1 MASGRMKRLMA
12 AGVFA
17 LAAASAAGAQ
27 EAAGRIGI
35 DEFRTLHAAKQVLV
49 VDVRDPQSFASGHIP
64 GAINI
69 PVGDEAQ
76 TAHAAKLKAEKR
88 PIVTYCA

>member
-1 MASGRMKRLMA
+1 MRRIIPVL
-12 AGVFA
+12 A
-17 LAAASAAGAQ
+17 LVVLVAAAASAQ
-27 EAAGRIGI
+27 QAAGRIEI
-35 DEFRTLHAAKQVLV
+35 DEFRKLHAAKKVLV

-69 PVGDEAQ
+69 PLGEQEQA
-76 TAHAAKLKAEKR
+76 AHVKRLRSEKR